1 MEGIRCSAMSKK
13 NELISRMAIVDSLQQ
28 KEM

>member
-1 MEGIRCSAMSKK
+1 MDGIGCSAMSKK

>member
-1 MEGIRCSAMSKK
+1 MEEIGCSAMSKK

-28 KEM
+28 KEI